1 MADTAQEHVPL
12 RLQAGV
18 YLCGVF
24 SNSMSNLVSVV
35 LPLWLV
41 TLNPTPFM
49 IGLVLGSRQFLPFL
63 LSIHGGAVIDK
74 VGARRVI
81 LIFGIVLA
89 VATFMFPFTS
99 SLPLLILVQM
109 LTGLAGT
116 MAWIGTQTMVGERMK
131 SDVLYAGRLSFASNI
146 GILVGPPVT
155 GALWDFA
162 GPFAAFSFIALWGAG
177 IVAGVALIPK
187 SEEETKGTAARLDWR
202 HLLPNP
208 MDYWEAFKLMAIPAI
223 LLVVVISVLRQSGQG
238 VMVSFYVVY
247 LESLGYTGTAI
258 GLLLSAYSLLGAV
271 STLSSGWLARQF
283 SAYWLL
289 IAMAAASIAL
299 VSITPLIGSVYALLF
314 LAMALR
320 GGSIGILQSL
330 MISIVMKAAGDTAK
344 GKAIGL
350 RASANRLAMTFIP
363 IIMGAVVEFTGIENA
378 FLSVGAVLIVLL
390 LGVAVYVK
398 RTPGFKD
405 V

>member
-1 MADTAQEHVPL
+1 MAVVAAEPVPL

-49 IGLVLGSRQFLPFL
+49 IGVVLGSRQFLPFL

-81 LIFGIVLA
+81 LISGILLT
-89 VATFMFPFTS
+89 VATFMFPFTT
-99 SLPLLILVQM
+99 SLPLLMLVQM
-109 LTGLAGT
+109 LTGLTGS
-116 MAWIGTQTMVGERMK
+116 MAWIGTQTMIGERMN
-131 SDVLYAGRLSFASNI
+131 SDVVYTGRLSFASNV
-146 GILVGPPVT
+146 GILIGPPVT
-155 GALWDFA
+155 GAIWDFWGA
-162 GPFAAFSFIALWGAG
+162 FASFSFIALWGAG
-177 IVAGVALIPK
+177 VVAGVALITRSESEK
-187 SEEETKGTAARLDWR
+187 SGTAARLEWH
-202 HLLPNP
+202 HLLPKP
-208 MDYWEAFKLMAIPAI
+208 SDYWDAFKLLAIPAV

-258 GLLLSAYSLLGAV
+258 GILVSAFSLLGAV
-271 STLSSGWLARQF
+271 STLSADWLSRTF
-283 SAYWLL
+283 NAYWLL
-289 IAMAAASIAL
+289 VAMAVASIVL
-299 VSITPLIGSVYALLF
+299 VAITPLIGGFFVLLL

-320 GGSIGILQSL
+320 GGAIGIIQSL
-330 MISIVMKAAGDTAK
+330 MIAIVMKAAGDAAK

-363 IIMGAVVEFTGIENA
+363 VIMGAVVEFTGIEWA
-378 FLSVGAVLIVLL
+378 FLSVGAVLIALL
-390 LGVAVYVK
+390 LGVAFYVK
-398 RTPGFKD
+398 RTPAFRD
-405 V
+405 I